1 MMATFTSTLPT
12 YLLEL
17 LEKKAIELKMP
28 KNKIIEKALGIYLT
42 QLNKAEYIRSYQQMS
57 EDTDLMSIAE
67 EGMTEYLKDIKAFEE

>member
-1 MMATFTSTLPT
+1 MATFTSTLPG

-42 QLNKAEYIRSYQQMS
+42 QLNKAEYIRSYQQMAK
-57 EDTDLMSIAE
+57 DTDLMKMAE
-67 EGMTEYLKDIKAFEE
+67 EGMAEYLKDIKAFEK